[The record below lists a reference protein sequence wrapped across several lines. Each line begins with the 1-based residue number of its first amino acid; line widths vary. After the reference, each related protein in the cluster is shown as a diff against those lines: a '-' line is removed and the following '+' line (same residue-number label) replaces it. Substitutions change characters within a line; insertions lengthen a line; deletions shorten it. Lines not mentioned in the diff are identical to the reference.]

1 MTKLGIPL
9 TCYNLFMNS
18 SINWILIYLGLTAV
32 LLELFIGIEAG
43 FDLVLIGI
51 ALMLG
56 GWVGNMTDSW
66 VIGVI
71 TATVITILYTLFG
84 RQFIKQKLKVQTKST
99 NIESLIGKRG
109 VVTREIG
116 PHKAGQIR
124 VGTEVWRAISDK
136 NIPINAEVSIDKISG
151 VSAHVVE
158 YSHNI
163 EHVTHNK

>member
-1 MTKLGIPL
+1 
-9 TCYNLFMNS
+9 MNTE
-18 SINWILIYLGLTAV
+18 SINWILVYLGLTAV

-51 ALMLG
+51 ALILG
-56 GWVGNMTDSW
+56 GWVGNMAGSW
-66 VIGVI
+66 VFGII
-71 TATVITILYTLFG
+71 TATVIIILYIFFG

-124 VGTEVWRAISDK
+124 VGSEVWRAVSNKTISTDT
-136 NIPINAEVSIDKISG
+136 EVLVDKITG
-151 VSAHVVE
+151 VTAHVVE
-158 YSHNI
+158 
-163 EHVTHNK
+163 